1 MKPGFAAKYHPLTS
15 RPFLNGDTYAEYA
28 PCRQLFPYIACFW
41 ESDNRNGEHADQ
53 DVLVIPD
60 TCADIII
67 ELNHTTGAI
76 NSCFCGIADSPVL
89 IKQKPSDQAVTTFAV
104 RFHFWAV
111 RLFLDIDV
119 RELYNQVIDLEWIEP
134 KAVRE
139 FETLLPM
146 ASTTERIGW
155 METFLLKRLME
166 PTAKD
171 RCNANV
177 YNSIDKILDASGN
190 ISIKKVCEYT
200 SVCQR
205 QMERLF
211 LQNIGISIKRTADL
225 VRYQNVW
232 QDIVKQDR
240 FQVQD
245 AVRRYGYADQPHLLN
260 EFRRFHGMTPQQAKL
275 HALLNR

>member
-1 MKPGFAAKYHPLTS
+1 M
-15 RPFLNGDTYAEYA
+15 
-28 PCRQLFPYIACFW
+28 
-41 ESDNRNGEHADQ
+41 
-53 DVLVIPD
+53 
-60 TCADIII
+60 
-67 ELNHTTGAI
+67 
-76 NSCFCGIADSPVL
+76 
-89 IKQKPSDQAVTTFAV
+89 TTFAV

-119 RELYNQVIDLEWIEP
+119 RELYNQVIDLEWIDP

-139 FETLLPM
+139 FEALLPI
-146 ASTTERIGW
+146 ASTTERIDW

-177 YNSIDKILDASGN
+177 YNTVEKILDASGN
-190 ISIKKVCEYT
+190 ISIKKLCEYT
-200 SVCQR
+200 SVSQR
-205 QMERLF
+205 QVERLF

-232 QDIVKQDR
+232 QDIVKQER

-245 AVRRYGYADQPHLLN
+245 AVNRYGYADQPHLLN
-260 EFRRFHGMTPQQAKL
+260 EFRRFHGMTPQQAKQL
-275 HALLNR
+275 ALLNR